1 MTTSTIIA
9 AISGTRLRV
18 GYLATSVEPGGKHAW
33 PQSQSQFLGLADFCM
48 NNSTGVS
55 DVECRHR

>member
-1 MTTSTIIA
+1 MTTSIIIA
-9 AISGTRLRV
+9 AINGTRLRV

-33 PQSQSQFLGLADFCM
+33 PQSRFIGLADFGM

-55 DVECRHR
+55 DVECRHW